1 MSTAMTPSS
10 ASIDGGRN
18 FSWDALAWSGLA
30 VCVVLATLT
39 RIAFFTGFFGSDELT
54 YTEVALAIANGQWDV
69 STYTGAVRYGVNL
82 PNALFITLFG
92 ASEFSANLWSLVCSA
107 GEVALIF
114 ALAFRL
120 WGHRAAL
127 LSAALMIVLPLHV
140 HFGGRLM
147 ADAPLAFFITLSF
160 VLFWVAEKR
169 QSAAWYFATGIAAG
183 LAFWMKEVTVV
194 YCVAFVIYALIY
206 RTLRLQWLWI
216 GLGGAVA
223 VGANCLLFWAIT
235 GDPLHLYRVIRSHTA
250 QYALLREQIQT
261 SPWYYF
267 RLLFVDIRH
276 TWLMPFLAAAGV
288 AVWARGAIRTRAMDR
303 DTGYVVVWALGLF
316 VVFSF
321 AITSMNPLTLIA
333 KQTNYMLIFVAPL
346 CMLGG
351 YFLAWLPRRWMLPVL
366 GAYLVGGVIL
376 SGLEQQAIHVFTANS
391 RATVAFA
398 HDHADLPVYALT
410 NGYRAGKYA
419 EMLGRSGAAA
429 AAVRSIAELF
439 PETAATDGKSA
450 PTGPKGYAVV
460 DLQTINWGWHD
471 PIKKLSDVPPCWQRT
486 LTLQPAP
493 ESGLG
498 YRMAALML
506 SAAQRMPD
514 ALKARMVP
522 PVEALVIPKPA
533 HVFSV
538 PANCEPPPT
547 PKDGS

>member
-1 MSTAMTPSS
+1 MAPS
-10 ASIDGGRN
+10 ATSIDDGRTYI
-18 FSWDALAWSGLA
+18 WDAMAWSGLVA
-30 VCVVLATLT
+30 SIVMAALT
-39 RIAFFTGFFGSDELT
+39 RIVFFTGFFGSDELT

-82 PNALFITLFG
+82 PNALFMTLFG
-92 ASEFSANLWSLVCSA
+92 ASEYSANLWSLLCSV

-114 ALAFRL
+114 ALAYRL
-120 WGHRAAL
+120 WGRRAAL
-127 LSAALMIVLPLHV
+127 LSAAVMIVLPLHV

-169 QSAAWYFATGIAAG
+169 QSAAWYFATGLAAG

-194 YCVAFVIYALIY
+194 YCVAFAIYALIY
-206 RTLRLQWLWI
+206 RTLRFKWLWI
-216 GLGGAVA
+216 GLGGAMA

-235 GDPLHLYRVIRSHTA
+235 GDPLHLFHVIRSHTA
-250 QYALLREQIQT
+250 QYALHREQVQT

-267 RLLFVDIRH
+267 RQLFVDIRH

-288 AVWARGAIRTRAMDR
+288 AVWARGAIRTRVMDR
-303 DTGYVVVWALGLF
+303 DTGYVVVWAIGLF
-316 VVFSF
+316 IVFSF
-321 AITSMNPLTLIA
+321 AITSTNPLTLIA
-333 KQTNYMLIFVAPL
+333 KQTNYMLMFVAPFCL
-346 CMLGG
+346 LAG
-351 YFLAWLPRRWMLPVL
+351 YFLASMPRRWMLPVL
-366 GAYLVGGVIL
+366 GAYLIGGMIL
-376 SGLEQQAIHVFTANS
+376 SGLEQQAIRVFTANS

-398 HDHADLPVYALT
+398 RDHVDLPVYALT

-419 EMLGRSGAAA
+419 EMLDRSGAGTP
-429 AAVRSIAELF
+429 AVRSIAELF
-439 PETAATDGKSA
+439 PELATTDGKGA
-450 PTGPKGYAVV
+450 PPGPKGYAVV
-460 DLQTINWGWHD
+460 DLQTIDWGWHD

-506 SAAQRMPD
+506 SAAQRLPD

-533 HVFSV
+533 YVFSV
-538 PANCEPPPT
+538 PASCEPSAT
-547 PKDGS
+547 PKDGG